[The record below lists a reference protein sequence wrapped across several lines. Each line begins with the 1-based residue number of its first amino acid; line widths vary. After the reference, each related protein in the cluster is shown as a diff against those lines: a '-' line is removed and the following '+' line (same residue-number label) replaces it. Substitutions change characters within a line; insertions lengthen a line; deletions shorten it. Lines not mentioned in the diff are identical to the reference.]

1 MLFMKGSKQVKDS
14 KMGLFAVSFDANI
27 CDKGTLTCFLLAL
40 ADEAVVV
47 SGSYP
52 CLNWCLW
59 RSNRVISILPDFIIS
74 VSVGAFLSAAKLC

>member
-27 CDKGTLTCFLLAL
+27 CDKGTLTSFLLAL